1 MVPKYCLLFGDGT
14 YDNRNRM
21 GHGNNLIPVFQSY
34 ESLSVTSTYGTDDYY
49 GILSDGASMANTD
62 LLNIAVGRLP
72 ISSLDQANQM
82 VQKIKNY
89 SSLASDN
96 SPVAFCS
103 NVENSSVLRDW
114 RNMVTLV
121 SDDEDGNA
129 YFTDIE
135 IMASKV
141 KVSNPE
147 ININK
152 IHSDAFSQQSTLSLI
167 HI

>member
-1 MVPKYCLLFGDGT
+1 MIIISPEKFLSAALDLKTFHESEGLSVHLVTPNEATNFLRMSDTLQKQFLRMFYVEVVPGNGTQILSAIWNGT

-82 VQKIKNY
+82 VQN
-89 SSLASDN
+89 
-96 SPVAFCS
+96 
-103 NVENSSVLRDW
+103 
-114 RNMVTLV
+114 
-121 SDDEDGNA
+121 
-129 YFTDIE
+129 
-135 IMASKV
+135 
-141 KVSNPE
+141 
-147 ININK
+147 
-152 IHSDAFSQQSTLSLI
+152 
-167 HI
+167 